1 MVEILSAIS
10 SVVILVAGFLVAVTN
25 IYNFFAK
32 SGKGIKKRVDEINEE
47 KEKEFNK
54 KVEAKIQERVKPML
68 EQQAATLTA
77 SFSNLLDQFLPERLV
92 QHDHETRQ
100 KYLNDR
106 QRYLCEIKDEV
117 VHVVQD
123 RLDAVDTHEERMVV
137 FSEVLKELLRERIM
151 LIYGRNK
158 ASRQLEEHEKIELD
172 RAYCL
177 YKKMNGN
184 SYIDEYFARMKVW
197 KIVPDE
203 VYKENTAQ

>member
-1 MVEILSAIS
+1 
-10 SVVILVAGFLVAVTN
+10 
-25 IYNFFAK
+25 
-32 SGKGIKKRVDEINEE
+32 
-47 KEKEFNK
+47 
-54 KVEAKIQERVKPML
+54 
-68 EQQAATLTA
+68 
-77 SFSNLLDQFLPERLV
+77 
-92 QHDHETRQ
+92 
-100 KYLNDR
+100 
-106 QRYLCEIKDEV
+106 LCEIKDEV

-123 RLDAVDTHEERMVV
+123 RLDAVDTHEARMVV

-203 VYKENTAQ
+203 VYKENTA